1 MAPES
6 VSVST
11 SWYMG
16 KNPDVGER
24 LKEKDE
30 KRDCRQKLRRN
41 GKSHRKKISLLW
53 KKKMWWLRL
62 LHFGNK
68 PTLSILCQ
76 EFTTVFVKTRM
87 TSPHEGKTM
96 CHPET
101 PGTSLRT
108 CPWCNGIRDISRV
121 IVGEVF
127 GTVPS
132 FRRYTYLKSFYLPMR
147 KVSSPKR
154 QRDSRVSTYYLRFSD
169 SWDQRMSFLFPFFLS
184 CHFSG
189 QTHYKCFFV
198 FTY

>member
-1 MAPES
+1 
-6 VSVST
+6 
-11 SWYMG
+11 
-16 KNPDVGER
+16 
-24 LKEKDE
+24 
-30 KRDCRQKLRRN
+30 
-41 GKSHRKKISLLW
+41 
-53 KKKMWWLRL
+53 
-62 LHFGNK
+62 
-68 PTLSILCQ
+68 
-76 EFTTVFVKTRM
+76 M

-198 FTY
+198 FTYQRILGRSSSDFLCQGTLNTIRHNRYWCMCQTIKYVFVKIPRQQKRGRQKV